1 MPASV
6 TENHPDGLCHTLVNH
21 VARLGYKDIWEMLP
35 LGSATANPAEERAPS
50 PERHRVVGGSWVA
63 FLHTPSLSVLV
74 SQILVDDFAMCV
86 YLFII
91 ACDARV
97 QPRTLSH

>member
-1 MPASV
+1 M
-6 TENHPDGLCHTLVNH
+6 
-21 VARLGYKDIWEMLP
+21 ARLGYEDIWEMPP

-50 PERHRVVGGSWVA
+50 PERAPGGGGSWVA
-63 FLHTPSLSVLV
+63 LLHTLSLSVLI
-74 SQILVDDFAMCV
+74 SQIFVDDFAMFV

-91 ACDARV
+91 ACDASV